1 MNKKKIERR
10 FIFICLAPAILL
22 FTVFLVYPTFE
33 VFRMSLYR
41 WGGLSGNKVFVGFDN
56 FKYLWN
62 DSGFYQAFQNTLFL
76 IVMVTIVTLVLAVFF
91 ANLLIREKF
100 KGSNFFRVIFYIPNI
115 LSIVV
120 IAGLLGD
127 LIVRE
132 WTVR

>member
-91 ANLLIREKF
+91 R
-100 KGSNFFRVIFYIPNI
+100 
-115 LSIVV
+115 
-120 IAGLLGD
+120 
-127 LIVRE
+127 
-132 WTVR
+132 